1 MASKK
6 YVFFIGEMSLFSAG
20 LFAQESVGS
29 YDIRDSSLI
38 PAKRIPQHNEFL
50 NNAYPFPAKPRN
62 EWEIGVKG
70 GLPFGSTDVRYWGP
84 TGGFGFH
91 ARKALGYVFS
101 LRAEYDWLR
110 LKGLNWQPSSGYVNN
125 PVLNK
130 YYAPIGSSSTVAAI
144 QSPVY
149 YNYRSTVHELTLQG
163 VVTLNNIRFHKAKT
177 GFAAYLFGGFGA
189 ATYSTF
195 YNALDASGN
204 TYATL
209 YNSITQNPTYNNRKD
224 IKKALKAGM
233 DKTFETMAE
242 RDPGQPTL
250 GGAPLMFVG
259 VIGAGAQFKLSN
271 KFNLALEYKH
281 TITKS
286 DLIDGQQWQSNYNAG
301 TSTSPA
307 QTRDFDSYGFF
318 SLGLNYNIGKKAVE
332 PLWWLNPLDYAY
344 SEINAPR
351 HMKLP
356 KPVLDDADGDG
367 VTDQFDLEP
376 NTPKGC
382 PVDTHGV
389 SRDTDGDG
397 VPDCKDKELI
407 TPTQCQPVDADG
419 VGKCPDPQCCKDIR
433 AMLDTMELK
442 GKHSC
447 SIGDLPSITF
457 KGKTVTLSKDG
468 KALLASVAEKMRNN
482 PNCKVAVIGY
492 GESSK
497 AAQQLSWDRVN
508 EVIKYLVEKEGVSQD
523 RFIFRYGQSGGDEN
537 TIDLKDGTGEEG
549 PNTVPAPHPNLRKKK

>member
-6 YVFFIGEMSLFSAG
+6 YALFSVLLCLVVSSAFSQIG
-20 LFAQESVGS
+20 GS
-29 YDIRDSSLI
+29 YDLRDSSLI

-62 EWEIGVKG
+62 EWEVGLKVGV
-70 GLPFGSTDVRYWGP
+70 PFGSTDVRYWGP
-84 TGGFGFH
+84 TLGGGLTV
-91 ARKALGYVFS
+91 RKALGYIFS
-101 LRAEYDWLR
+101 LRGEYDLLR
-110 LKGLNWQPSSGYVNN
+110 IKGLNWSPSSGYLHNTAWKDYLVGGAVVN
-125 PVLNK
+125 PVF
-130 YYAPIGSSSTVAAI
+130 
-144 QSPVY
+144 
-149 YNYRSTVHELTLQG
+149 YNYRSTINELSLQG
-163 VVTLNNIRFHKAKT
+163 VVTLNNIRFHRAKT
-177 GFAAYLFGGFGA
+177 GFNAYAFGGIGGA
-189 ATYSTF
+189 IYSTYVNSHGSDGNIYDFSDIIAKYGPNGFTYS
-195 YNALDASGN
+195 
-204 TYATL
+204 
-209 YNSITQNPTYNNRKD
+209 NRKD
-224 IKKALKAGM
+224 IKKDLKSKLDGS
-233 DKTFETMAE
+233 FETKAE
-242 RDPGQPTL
+242 QDPAQPKVFGTPFKPVAVL
-250 GGAPLMFVG
+250 
-259 VIGAGAQFKLSN
+259 GAGVAVKINN
-271 KFNLALEYKH
+271 KFNVAVEYKF
-281 TITKS
+281 TAIKT
-286 DLIDGQQWQSNYNAG
+286 DLLDGQQWQEDNRAA
-301 TSTSPA
+301 PA
-307 QTRDFDSYGFF
+307 QTRDYDSYSFF
-318 SLGLNYNIGKKAVE
+318 SVGINYNIGRKSVE

-419 VGKCPDPQCCKDIR
+419 VGKCPDPQCCKDLKNYI
-433 AMLDTMELK
+433 DTAGLIGGH
-442 GKHSC
+442 GKC

-457 KGKTVTLSKDG
+457 KGRTVTLSKDG

-508 EVIKYLVEKEGVSQD
+508 EVIKYLVEKEGVSAD
-523 RFIFRYGQSGGDEN
+523 RFIFRYGQTGGDEN

>member
-6 YVFFIGEMSLFSAG
+6 YVLFSVILCLLVSG
-20 LFAQESVGS
+20 SFAQIGGS
-29 YDIRDSSLI
+29 YDLRDSSLI

-70 GLPFGSTDVRYWGP
+70 GLPFGETDVRYWGP
-84 TGGFGFH
+84 TGGFGIH
-91 ARKALGYVFS
+91 IRKAMGYVFS
-101 LRAEYDWLR
+101 LRGEFDWLR
-110 LKGLNWQPSSGYVNN
+110 MKGLNFLPSSGFVNN
-125 PVLNK
+125 TAWTNNGYNPGTDHVF
-130 YYAPIGSSSTVAAI
+130 
-144 QSPVY
+144 
-149 YNYRSTVHELTLQG
+149 YNYRTTANELTLQG
-163 VVTLNNIRFHKAKT
+163 VVTLNNVRFHRAKT
-177 GFAAYLFGGFGA
+177 GFNVYLFGGIGGTRYNTWVNALNAQGQSYAAAFDAIYNNYTGGA
-189 ATYSTF
+189 NGGFTYS
-195 YNALDASGN
+195 
-204 TYATL
+204 
-209 YNSITQNPTYNNRKD
+209 NRKNIKKD
-224 IKKALKAGM
+224 IKSALDG
-233 DKTFETMAE
+233 TFETKAE
-242 RDPGQPTL
+242 QDPGQPKL
-250 GGAPLMFVG
+250 GGWPFYPVAVVG
-259 VIGAGAQFKLSN
+259 LGAAFKINN
-271 KFNLALEYKH
+271 KFNLAVEYKY
-281 TITKS
+281 TMIKT
-286 DLIDGQQWQSNYNAG
+286 DLLDGQQWQENYNPT

-307 QTRDFDSYGFF
+307 QTRDFDHYTFLSV
-318 SLGLNYNIGKKAVE
+318 GLNYNIGKKSVE

-356 KPVLDDADGDG
+356 KPILDDADGDG

-419 VGKCPDPQCCKDIR
+419 VGKCPDPQCCKDLR
-433 AMLDTMELK
+433 AYIDSTGGGH
-442 GKHSC
+442 GKC

-457 KGKTVTLSKDG
+457 KGRSVTMSKDA
-468 KALLASVAEKMRNN
+468 KALLASVADKMRNN
-482 PNCKVAVIGY
+482 PNCKVAVVGY

-497 AAQQLSWDRVN
+497 SAQQLSWDRVN
-508 EVIKYLVEKEGVSQD
+508 EVIKYLVEKEGISAD
-523 RFIFRYGQSGGDEN
+523 RFIFRYGQTGGDEN

-549 PNTVPAPHPNLRKKK
+549 PNTVPAPHPNLRKKQ

>member
-6 YVFFIGEMSLFSAG
+6 NLLFSAI
-20 LFAQESVGS
+20 LCLLVSSSFAQIGGS
-29 YDIRDSSLI
+29 YDLRDSSLI
-38 PAKRIPQHNEFL
+38 PAKRVPQHNEFL

-84 TGGFGFH
+84 TGGFGLH
-91 ARKALGYVFS
+91 VRKALGYVFS
-101 LRAEYDWLR
+101 LRGEFDWLR
-110 LKGLNWQPSSGYVNN
+110 MKGLNFQPSSDFGKN
-125 PVLNK
+125 PAWADYNAGVDH
-130 YYAPIGSSSTVAAI
+130 VF
-144 QSPVY
+144 
-149 YNYRSTVHELTLQG
+149 YNYKTTVNELTLQG
-163 VVTLNNIRFHKAKT
+163 LITLNNVRFHRAKT
-177 GFAAYLFGGFGA
+177 GFNVYGFGGLGLSR
-189 ATYSTF
+189 YHTF
-195 YNALDASGN
+195 INTHDASGSYDAAFN
-204 TYATL
+204 AIYNKYANGANGGFV
-209 YNSITQNPTYNNRKD
+209 YSNRKNIKKD
-224 IKKALKAGM
+224 IKAAM
-233 DKTFETMAE
+233 DGKFDTPAQT
-242 RDPGQPTL
+242 DPGQPTM
-250 GGAPLMFVG
+250 GGWPIYPVLAV
-259 VIGAGAQFKLSN
+259 GAGAQFKLNN
-271 KFNLALEYKH
+271 KFNIAVEYKY
-281 TITKS
+281 TFIKT
-286 DLIDGQQWQSNYNAG
+286 DLLDGQQWQENGA
-301 TSTSPA
+301 TQTA
-307 QTRDFDSYGFF
+307 QTRDFDAYGFF
-318 SLGLNYNIGKKAVE
+318 SVGLNYNIGKKSVE

-419 VGKCPDPQCCKDIR
+419 VGKCPDPQCCKDIK
-433 AMLDTMELK
+433 AMLDTMDIK
-442 GKHSC
+442 GRHSC

-457 KGKTVTLSKDG
+457 KGRSVTLSKDG
-468 KALLASVAEKMRNN
+468 KALMASIADKMRNN

-508 EVIKYLVEKEGVSQD
+508 EVIKYLVEKEGISAD
-523 RFIFRYGQSGGDEN
+523 RFIFRYGQSNGDEN

-549 PNTVPAPHPNLRKKK
+549 PNTVAPPHPNLMKKKK

>member
-1 MASKK
+1 MASRK
-6 YVFFIGEMSLFSAG
+6 YVLFIGLLC
-20 LFAQESVGS
+20 LFASNSMAQQNASG
-29 YDIRDSSLI
+29 YDLRDSSLI
-38 PAKRIPQHNEFL
+38 PAKRLPQHNEFL

-70 GLPFGSTDVRYWGP
+70 GLTTISGDVRSVIP

-91 ARKALGYVFS
+91 ARKAFGYVFS
-101 LRAEYDWLR
+101 LRAEYDWMR
-110 LKGLNWQPSSGYVNN
+110 DKGLNWSPSHGYANN

-130 YYAPIGSSSTVAAI
+130 YYDPASGQAVF
-144 QSPVY
+144 
-149 YNYRSTVHELTLQG
+149 YNYKTTIHELSLQG

-177 GFAAYLFGGFGA
+177 GFNIYAFAGIGA

-195 YNALDASGN
+195 YNALGSDGLPYDA
-204 TYATL
+204 L
-209 YNSITQNPTYNNRKD
+209 YTQVAGMAQGYSNRKD
-224 IKKALKAGM
+224 LKKALKAGM
-233 DKTFETMAE
+233 DKTYETMAE
-242 RDPGQPTL
+242 RDPLQPTL
-250 GGAPLMFVG
+250 GGAPLKAIG
-259 VIGAGAQFKLSN
+259 VLGAGIQFKLNN
-271 KFNLALEYKH
+271 KFNLALEDKF
-281 TITKS
+281 TVIKT
-286 DLIDGQQWQSNYNAG
+286 DLLDGQQWQENYNPAS
-301 TSTSPA
+301 STSPA
-307 QTRDFDSYGFF
+307 QTRDYDSYNFL

-332 PLWWLNPLDYAY
+332 PLWWINPLDYAY

-356 KPVLDDADGDG
+356 KPILDDADGDG

-419 VGKCPDPQCCKDIR
+419 VGKCPEPACCKELRDK
-433 AMLDTMELK
+433 LDSGGYGNGH
-442 GKHSC
+442 GKC

-457 KGKTVTLSKDG
+457 KGKSVTLSKDG
-468 KALLASVAEKMRNN
+468 KALLASVAEKLRNN

-497 AAQQLSWDRVN
+497 SAQQLSWDRVN

-549 PNTVPAPHPNLRKKK
+549 PNTVPAPHPNLMKKK

>member
-1 MASKK
+1 MAVKK
-6 YVFFIGEMSLFSAG
+6 YVLLWGLVFLSVSC
-20 LFAQESVGS
+20 LFAQETTTTSGS

-38 PAKRIPQHNEFL
+38 PAKRVPQHNEFL

-70 GLPFGSTDVRYWGP
+70 GLSTVASDVRAWLP

-91 ARKALGYVFS
+91 VRKALGYVFS

-110 LKGLNWQPSSGYVNN
+110 GKGLNWQPSSNSIRYVPQLSGYY
-125 PVLNK
+125 P
-130 YYAPIGSSSTVAAI
+130 AGST
-144 QSPVY
+144 Y
-149 YNYRSTVHELTLQG
+149 FYNYKTTIHELTIQG
-163 VVTLNNIRFHKAKT
+163 VVTLNNIRFHKAKSGFNVY
-177 GFAAYLFGGFGA
+177 GFAGFGA
-189 ATYSTF
+189 ATFSTF
-195 YNALDASGN
+195 YNALDGN
-204 TYATL
+204 TPYDF
-209 YNSITQNPTYNNRKD
+209 SDITTRFGPNGFVYKNRKD
-224 IKKALKAGM
+224 IRKAIK
-233 DKTFETMAE
+233 DKLDGSWETMAQ
-242 RDPGQPTL
+242 RDPSQPTL
-250 GGAPLMFVG
+250 GGAPLKPVG
-259 VIGAGAQFKLSN
+259 VFGAGVQVKLN
-271 KFNLALEYKH
+271 RKFNIALEDKF

-286 DLIDGQQWQSNYNAG
+286 DLIDGVQYQETSVPVLTRDYDSYNFLSLGINYN
-301 TSTSPA
+301 
-307 QTRDFDSYGFF
+307 
-318 SLGLNYNIGKKAVE
+318 LGRKSVE

-367 VTDQFDLEP
+367 VTDQFDHEP
-376 NTPKGC
+376 NTPAGC

-419 VGKCPDPQCCKDIR
+419 VGKCPDPACCRDISAR
-433 AMLDTMELK
+433 LDSGGYIGGK
-442 GKHSC
+442 GRC
-447 SIGDLPSITF
+447 DIGDLPSVTF
-457 KGKTVTLSKDG
+457 KGRSVTLSKDG
-468 KALLASVAEKMRNN
+468 QALLAGVAEKMRNS

-497 AAQQLSWDRVN
+497 SAQQLSWDRVN
-508 EVIKYLVEKEGVSQD
+508 EVIRYLVEKEGISSD
-523 RFIFRYGQSGGDEN
+523 RFIFRYGQTGGDEN

-549 PNTVPAPHPNLRKKK
+549 PNTVPAPHPNLRKR

>member
-6 YVFFIGEMSLFSAG
+6 YALLSVILCLLVSSAFSQIG
-20 LFAQESVGS
+20 GS
-29 YDIRDSSLI
+29 YDLRDSSLI
-38 PAKRIPQHNEFL
+38 PSKRIPQHNEFL

-62 EWEIGVKG
+62 EWEIGIKG
-70 GLPFGSTDVRYWGP
+70 GLPFASTDVRYWGP
-84 TGGFGFH
+84 TGGFGLH
-91 ARKALGYVFS
+91 VRKALGYVFS
-101 LRAEYDWLR
+101 LRGEFDWLR
-110 LKGLNWQPSSGYVNN
+110 VKGLNFQPSSDYAANPAWTATGYTPGVNH
-125 PVLNK
+125 VF
-130 YYAPIGSSSTVAAI
+130 
-144 QSPVY
+144 
-149 YNYRSTVHELTLQG
+149 YNYRSTVNELSLQG
-163 VVTLNNIRFHKAKT
+163 LITLNNVRFHRAKT
-177 GFAAYLFGGFGA
+177 GFNVYAFGGVGLSRYHTFINTHDGNGNYA
-189 ATYSTF
+189 DKFDAIYTKYANGNNGGFTYS
-195 YNALDASGN
+195 
-204 TYATL
+204 
-209 YNSITQNPTYNNRKD
+209 NRKNIKKD
-224 IKKALKAGM
+224 IKS
-233 DKTFETMAE
+233 TMTGKFDTPAQT
-242 RDPGQPTL
+242 DPGQPKM
-250 GGAPLMFVG
+250 GGWPIYPV
-259 VIGAGAQFKLSN
+259 VVVGAGAQIKINN
-271 KFNLALEYKH
+271 KFNFAVEYKH
-281 TITKS
+281 TFIKT
-286 DLIDGQQWQSNYNAG
+286 DLLDGQQWQENG
-301 TSTSPA
+301 VTQTA
-307 QTRDFDSYGFF
+307 QTRDFDAYSFF
-318 SLGLNYNIGKKAVE
+318 SVGLNYNLGKKAVE

-356 KPVLDDADGDG
+356 KPVLDDADGYG

-419 VGKCPDPQCCKDIR
+419 VGKCPDPQCCKDIK
-433 AMLDTMELK
+433 AMLDTMDIR

-457 KGKTVTLSKDG
+457 KGRTVTLSKDG

-508 EVIKYLVEKEGVSQD
+508 EVIKYLVEKEGVSAD
-523 RFIFRYGQSGGDEN
+523 RFIFRYGQTGGDEN

>member
-6 YVFFIGEMSLFSAG
+6 YVLFIGLLCLFASG
-20 LFAQESVGS
+20 LFAQVSSGG
-29 YDIRDSSLI
+29 YDLRDSSLI
-38 PAKRIPQHNEFL
+38 PAKRLPQHNEFL

-62 EWEIGVKG
+62 EWEIGAKV

-84 TGGFGFH
+84 TGGWGIH

-101 LRAEYDWLR
+101 LRGEYDWMR
-110 LKGLNWQPSSGYVNN
+110 MKGLNFSPSHGYASN

-130 YYAPIGSSSTVAAI
+130 IYNPATQAVF
-144 QSPVY
+144 
-149 YNYRSTVHELTLQG
+149 YNYKTTVHELSLQG
-163 VVTLNNIRFHKAKT
+163 VITLNNVRFHKAKT
-177 GFAAYLFGGFGA
+177 GFNLYMFGGIGA

-195 YNALDASGN
+195 YNVLDASGKP
-204 TYATL
+204 YD
-209 YNSITQNPTYNNRKD
+209 YNSIVSQFGGPNGFRYANRKD
-224 IKKALKAGM
+224 VKKALKGM
-233 DKTFETMAE
+233 MDNSFETMAE
-242 RDPGQPTL
+242 RDPLQPTL
-250 GGAPLMFVG
+250 GGAPLIPVFV
-259 VIGAGAQFKLSN
+259 VGAGAEFKISN
-271 KFNLALEYKH
+271 KFNIAVEYKH
-281 TITKS
+281 TITKT
-286 DLIDGQQWQSNYNAG
+286 DLLDGQQWQDNYNPAS
-301 TSTSPA
+301 STSPA

-318 SLGLNYNIGKKAVE
+318 SVGLNYNIGKKSVE
-332 PLWWLNPLDYAY
+332 PLWWVNPLDYAY

-356 KPVLDDADGDG
+356 KPVLDDSDGDG

-407 TPTQCQPVDADG
+407 TPTQCQPVNEDG
-419 VGKCPDPQCCKDIR
+419 VGKCPDPQCCKDLR
-433 AMLDTMELK
+433 DSLEK
-442 GKHSC
+442 GVYGGRKC

-457 KGKTVTLSKDG
+457 KGRAVTLSKDA

-482 PNCKVAVIGY
+482 PNCKVAVVGY

-497 AAQQLSWDRVN
+497 LAQQLSWDRVN

-523 RFIFRYGQSGGDEN
+523 RFIFKYGQSGGGDEN

-549 PNTVPAPHPNLRKKK
+549 PNTVAPPHPNLMKKK